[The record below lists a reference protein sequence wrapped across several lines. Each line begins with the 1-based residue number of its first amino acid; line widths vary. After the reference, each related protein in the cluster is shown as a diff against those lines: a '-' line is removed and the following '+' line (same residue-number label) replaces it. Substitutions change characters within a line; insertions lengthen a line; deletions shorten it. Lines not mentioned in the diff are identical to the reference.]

1 MQISNG
7 GNVGIRNTNPSSA
20 LQVTGVIHAHDASV
34 GTDNTYNGLIRTTR
48 PANFNQH
55 INMTRAGTM
64 VWSLG
69 YVPNSTTFGIGSG
82 TSIDSSFNPFFRIAN
97 DGKTMINTT
106 DSSQGELSVGGT
118 NGLVSVGSRNGT
130 PGYCRMRYDP
140 NVGRI
145 FFEGFNTNL
154 NNGNWIGFS
163 MDGNNDIDWNSD
175 RRLKENIVD
184 AEPMLDRLMQLP
196 FRRYNWKNTTD
207 VNPIK
212 EFGVIAQEVEP
223 LFPDLVGK
231 GEGGML
237 TVGYTSFATIA
248 CKSIQEL
255 NKKMEDKIAQLE
267 TELSEKEEAAAALE
281 VRLSALE
288 NLVNSSR

>member
-1 MQISNG
+1 MQVANN
-7 GNVGIRNTNPSSA
+7 GNVGIRNINASSA
-20 LQVTGVIHAHDASV
+20 LEVNGVIHARDSSV
-34 GTDNTYNGLIRTTR
+34 APDNNYNGVIRTTR
-48 PANFNQH
+48 APSVGQH
-55 INMTRAGTM
+55 INMTRAGNW

-69 YVPNSTTFGIGSG
+69 YVPNSNTFGIGNAVS
-82 TSIDSSFNPFFRIAN
+82 TDSSFNPSFQITTGGR
-97 DGKTMINTT
+97 TTINTT
-106 DSSQGELSVGGT
+106 DSTQGDLSVGT
-118 NGLVSVGSRNGT
+118 AGLTSVGSRNGT
-130 PGYCRMRYDP
+130 PGYCRIRYDP
-140 NVGRI
+140 AAGRF
-145 FFEGFNTNL
+145 FFEGFNTNIG
-154 NNGNWIGFS
+154 NGAWRGFS
-163 MDGNNDIDWNSD
+163 IDGNNDIDWQSD
-175 RRLKENIVD
+175 RRLKKDIVD
-184 AEPMLDRLMQLP
+184 AEPMLDRLMQLH

-223 LFPDLVGK
+223 LFPDLIGR
-231 GEGGML
+231 GEDGIM

-288 NLVNSSR
+288 KLVNSSR